1 MKKNSKQN
9 SPEVN
14 LTIGDLFANKNSFKP
29 VKIKGKFIINNF
41 LTIRDFK
48 KNKLSK
54 KYLNKNFIYKKPEG
68 IVKEK
73 STKLKKCFIS
83 KKAYYSAHP
92 HKLNAKIVLGALKKA
107 VATVAIVV
115 VGYFGLKYGPAAVKF
130 VSNWR
135 NAKRLPQT
143 KIMTE
148 YNPEQEDNNGYYIVT
163 NTQKPDIK
171 SESIS
176 SETKQSY
183 NELKQSL
190 NNLAEEYACYEENI
204 SPIMISVDEENNLIN
219 LFCQSKNSKIVK
231 FVFDIYDESKVE
243 EVFNFN
249 KILSTDF
256 INGLRT
262 LLTDENISDIPE
274 IMNYVNT
281 TAVATDV
288 KEEMLGNIVDG
299 EYIENDYF
307 TFYVTELQDDGKV
320 FEKEVKILKAN
331 ALTLNGFD
339 GSNLNSLI
347 GIFKTNNN
355 AFDSTIIK
363 EYESNVAN
371 SIFNSLN
378 AQKNDEQT
386 L

>member
-1 MKKNSKQN
+1 M
-9 SPEVN
+9 
-14 LTIGDLFANKNSFKP
+14 
-29 VKIKGKFIINNF
+29 
-41 LTIRDFK
+41 
-48 KNKLSK
+48 
-54 KYLNKNFIYKKPEG
+54 
-68 IVKEK
+68 
-73 STKLKKCFIS
+73 
-83 KKAYYSAHP
+83 
-92 HKLNAKIVLGALKKA
+92 NAKIVLGALKKA

>member
-9 SPEVN
+9 NITAN

-41 LTIRDFK
+41 LTTNDFK

-54 KYLNKNFIYKKPEG
+54 KYLKKNFIYKKPDG

-83 KKAYYSAHP
+83 KKSYYSAHP
-92 HKLNAKIVLGALKKA
+92 HKLNAKIAFSAIKKA

-148 YNPEQEDNNGYYIVT
+148 YNPEKEDNNGYYIVT
-163 NTQKPDIK
+163 NAQEPVVK
-171 SESIS
+171 SSSIP

-190 NNLAEEYACYEENI
+190 NNLAKEYASFEENI
-204 SPIMISVDEENNLIN
+204 SPMMINVDEENNLIN
-219 LFCQSKNSKIVK
+219 LFCQSQNNKIVK
-231 FVFDIYDESKVE
+231 FVFDIYDKNKFE

-281 TAVATDV
+281 TTVATDV
-288 KEEMLGNIVDG
+288 KEEILGNIVNG
-299 EYIENDYF
+299 EYVENDYY
-307 TFYVTELQDDGKV
+307 TFYVTELQNDGKV
-320 FEKEVKILKAN
+320 IEKEVKILKAD

-339 GSNLNSLI
+339 DSNSNSLI
-347 GIFKTNNN
+347 KIFETNNEIFN
-355 AFDSTIIK
+355 STVIK
-363 EYESNVAN
+363 EYESNIAN